1 MTVSTATETMSTI
14 AMNDEIFDEVN
25 ESFDAPKTRRTRVRC
40 RRRRG
45 RGGKRRGSQLSWW
58 DYAPHP
64 TDENGDDLEASDKG
78 FPVLLPSGQGVF
90 LLPSAANPQFAATYL
105 AAVKTASEPV
115 TPAVE
120 PVADTSPPTAFDDCT
135 VEYLEGSTDDSLSSC
150 SADSSASSSASTPA
164 GRKDFNAAV
173 GPRSSSSDEEGDIWD
188 RADNDSWSD
197 RDDLSTSS
205 ELTSIS
211 SASSCADSLGSIS
224 LCSASWASFHDCLTR
239 PSILGASVPPTDSM
253 FELDPLP
260 ELAASDE
267 AFDSGM
273 MAALSLDVDELTG
286 AECPSNSETLRT
298 ISKEESQRE
307 AIGMQ
312 CNESR
317 ADLLCRRLHL
327 VSLDV
332 VAGGMD

>member
-1 MTVSTATETMSTI
+1 
-14 AMNDEIFDEVN
+14 
-25 ESFDAPKTRRTRVRC
+25 
-40 RRRRG
+40 
-45 RGGKRRGSQLSWW
+45 
-58 DYAPHP
+58 
-64 TDENGDDLEASDKG
+64 
-78 FPVLLPSGQGVF
+78 
-90 LLPSAANPQFAATYL
+90 
-105 AAVKTASEPV
+105 
-115 TPAVE
+115 
-120 PVADTSPPTAFDDCT
+120 
-135 VEYLEGSTDDSLSSC
+135 
-150 SADSSASSSASTPA
+150 
-164 GRKDFNAAV
+164 
-173 GPRSSSSDEEGDIWD
+173 
-188 RADNDSWSD
+188 
-197 RDDLSTSS
+197 
-205 ELTSIS
+205 
-211 SASSCADSLGSIS
+211 
-224 LCSASWASFHDCLTR
+224 
-239 PSILGASVPPTDSM
+239 M